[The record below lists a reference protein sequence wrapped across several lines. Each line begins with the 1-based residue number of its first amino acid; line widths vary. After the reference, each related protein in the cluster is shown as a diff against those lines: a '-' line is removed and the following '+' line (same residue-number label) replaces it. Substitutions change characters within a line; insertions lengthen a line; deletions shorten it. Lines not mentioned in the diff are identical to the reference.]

1 MTTVVAFLR
10 AVNVSPRW
18 IKMAEL
24 REFLSGC
31 GYADVETHIQSGNV
45 RVTWPGAELADLAD
59 LEVDLSSRLSER
71 FGFEIPVMART
82 VDDLADVAAAARE
95 WAPAG
100 DLRRYVV
107 FCSGAPAHDRAR
119 ELEAW
124 PQPGEWA
131 LVRGRDVLLGLSV
144 GFHQAK
150 LNGARIE
157 RLLGVSGTARDLKV
171 VAAICERW
179 A

>member
-1 MTTVVAFLR
+1 MTTIVAFLR

-18 IKMAEL
+18 VKMAEL
-24 REFLSGC
+24 REFLTGC

-45 RVTWPGAELADLAD
+45 RVTWPGAELADL
-59 LEVDLSSRLSER
+59 EVDLSGRLSER

-82 VDDLADVAAAARE
+82 VDDLADVAAAART
-95 WAPAG
+95 WAPAS
-100 DLRRYVV
+100 DVRRYVV
-107 FCSGAPAHDRAR
+107 FCSAPPAEDRAR
-119 ELEAW
+119 ELDAW
-124 PQPGEWA
+124 PNPGEWA

-171 VAAICERW
+171 VEAISERW

>member
-1 MTTVVAFLR
+1 MSTVVAFLR

-18 IKMAEL
+18 ITMAEL
-24 REFLSGC
+24 REFLTGC
-31 GYADVETHIQSGNV
+31 GYADVETYIHSGNV
-45 RVTWPGAELADLAD
+45 RVTWSGAELAD
-59 LEVDLSSRLSER
+59 LEVDLSGRLSER

-82 VDDLADVAAAARE
+82 VDDVADVAAAAHE
-95 WAPAG
+95 WAPAD

-107 FCSGAPAHDRAR
+107 FCSTPPAADRAR

-124 PQPGEWA
+124 PNPGEWA

-150 LNGARIE
+150 LTGARIE

-171 VAAICERW
+171 VSAIAERW